1 MATNNIYP
9 ATSPYYNTGVVNN
22 KFLDVMINRPI
33 TTNVDDVLYSI
44 DKVYEYRPDMLAY
57 DLYGESSLWWV
68 FAQRNPNV
76 LKDPVFDFR
85 AGVQIYIPKKAT
97 LQADLGV

>member
-1 MATNNIYP
+1 MAKISYSS
-9 ATSPYYNTGVVNN
+9 ASPYAQTRTFGN
-22 KFLDVMINRPI
+22 FLDVMINRP
-33 TTNVDDVLYSI
+33 VSKLEDDVLYAI
-44 DKVYEYRPDMLAY
+44 DKVYEYRPDMLAS
-57 DLYGESSLWWV
+57 DLYGNSALWWV

-76 LKDPVFDFR
+76 LKDPLFDFR

>member
-1 MATNNIYP
+1 MSKVAYSS
-9 ATSPYYNTGVVNN
+9 TSPYSQTRSFGN
-22 KFLDVMINRPI
+22 FLDVMINRPI

-85 AGVQIYIPKKAT
+85 SGVQIYIPKKAT

>member
-1 MATNNIYP
+1 MTKTAYSSS
-9 ATSPYYNTGVVNN
+9 SPYAQTRTFGN
-22 KFLDVMINRPI
+22 FLDIMINRPI
-33 TTNVDDVLYSI
+33 SKLDDDVLYAI
-44 DKVYEYRPDMLAY
+44 DKVYEYRPDILAS
-57 DLYGESSLWWV
+57 DLYGNSALWWV

-76 LKDPVFDFR
+76 LKDPLFDFR

>member
-1 MATNNIYP
+1 MAKTSYSS
-9 ATSPYYNTGVVNN
+9 ASPYARTRTFGN
-22 KFLDVMINRPI
+22 FLDTMTNRP
-33 TTNVDDVLYSI
+33 VSKLDDDVLYAI
-44 DKVYEYRPDMLAY
+44 DKVYEFRPDMLAS
-57 DLYGESSLWWV
+57 DLYGNSSLWWV

-76 LKDPVFDFR
+76 IKDPLFDFR

>member
-1 MATNNIYP
+1 
-9 ATSPYYNTGVVNN
+9 
-22 KFLDVMINRPI
+22 MINRPI

-76 LKDPVFDFR
+76 LKDPLFDFR